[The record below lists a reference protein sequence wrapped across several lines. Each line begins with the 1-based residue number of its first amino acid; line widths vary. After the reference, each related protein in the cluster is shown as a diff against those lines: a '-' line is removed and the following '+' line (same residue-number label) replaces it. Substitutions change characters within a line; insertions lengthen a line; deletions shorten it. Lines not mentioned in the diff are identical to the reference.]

1 MNGFLDWLRSSTH
14 GITEALRQ
22 CLLWAIGLGL
32 ITHDFRGR
40 EWTDVHT
47 VLTISAAS
55 AVLSLIASK
64 TTVAAN
70 KVSERVEQAHARGV
84 AAGVAQV
91 TSGTGNGIG

>member
-1 MNGFLDWLRSSTH
+1 MNGFLDWLRNSTH

-55 AVLSLIASK
+55 AVLSLIAAK

-70 KVSERVEQAHARGV
+70 KVDERKREAFDKGVVEGV
-84 AAGVAQV
+84 RQMS
-91 TSGTGNGIG
+91 SGTGDGRG